1 MDEKDVQI
9 LKALQQDGRLSIR
22 EVSAK
27 VNLSPSPVQERVRR
41 LEQDGVIT
49 QYAALLNA
57 KKIGKGTM
65 VICQVTIK
73 EHNKKAAQAF
83 IDGVLAFPEVT
94 ECYNIAGDF
103 DFLLKIVTESIET
116 YHDFFVNKLSEVA
129 NIGQTKS
136 IFVMDVIKQTHQLL

>member
-9 LKALQQDGRLSIR
+9 LRVLQEDGRRSIR
-22 EVSAK
+22 EVATR

-41 LEQDGVIT
+41 LEQEQVIT
-49 QYAALLNA
+49 QYAALLDP
-57 KKIGKGTM
+57 KKINKGTM

-83 IDGVLAFPEVT
+83 INGILSFPEVT

-116 YHDFFVNKLSEVA
+116 YHDFFVNRLSEVA

-136 IFVMDVIKQTHQLL
+136 IIVMDVIKQTHKLL